1 MGDAGRSEPAAPITC
16 AADMAAWLDE
26 TLQGLRIERAH
37 LVGHS
42 LGGFVA
48 LSTAAYRPD
57 RVASLAL
64 LDPLGI
70 APLNMLRFMGWG
82 LAVLVGSLA
91 PAAVRGWLGR

>member
-1 MGDAGRSEPAAPITC
+1 
-16 AADMAAWLDE
+16 
-26 TLQGLRIERAH
+26 
-37 LVGHS
+37 
-42 LGGFVA
+42 VA

-57 RVASLAL
+57 RVASLVL

-70 APLNMLRFMGWG
+70 VPLNMLRFMGWG